1 MNYSKIIKN
10 IKNLSKHKNIVMC
23 HGVYDFI
30 HLGHIEHFKEA
41 KQKGDILVVSIT
53 NNKFVGKGLDRPFFS
68 INERIKVLS
77 AIKYIDYIII
87 SNSKDAIK
95 NINLIRP
102 KVYCKGPDYKIFA
115 NDTNGMIK
123 KEVNAVKRIG
133 GEFYTTKGKQY
144 SSSKM
149 INSMLKNKDQIKF
162 IKGLNIS
169 SRYVRNE
176 FENIKKK
183 NILVIGEGIIDKYT
197 FAEVLGKSGKDPI
210 MNYNIV
216 SSRSYCGGAISIAA
230 NLSNFCKVDTYIS
243 IGNNKKNFNIVKKS
257 LNKCNKNTFF
267 KKNKS
272 STPIK
277 NRFVDNISNQKFFGI
292 YEIDQKNYSAD
303 DKNKIIQYLKNIKKY
318 DLIIAP
324 DFGNNFLFK
333 EVCDI
338 LKKKTD
344 YISFTT
350 QINSTSFGFNSLGKF
365 KNSFSIFLNEK
376 ELRHELKDRS
386 TDIKKLMKLISK
398 KNNTKHIV
406 VTRGKLGS
414 IWYEKKYNKF
424 YFCPA
429 FANNIIDK
437 TGSGD
442 TLYAISSLLIRFTK
456 NIKFS
461 LYAGSMASVDNLSD
475 YGNKKILEKNNFIK
489 SIIYSKV

>member
-1 MNYSKIIKN
+1 MNLLKITRK
-10 IKNLSKHKNIVMC
+10 IKNLSKHKDIVMC

-30 HLGHIEHFKEA
+30 HLGHIEHFKQA
-41 KQKGDILVVSIT
+41 KLKGDILVVSIT
-53 NNKFVGKGLDRPFFS
+53 DDKFVEKGQDRPFFR

-77 AIKYIDYIII
+77 AIKYIDYVVI
-87 SNSKDAIK
+87 SKSKDAVD
-95 NINLIRP
+95 NINLIKP
-102 KVYCKGPDYKIFA
+102 KIYCKGPDYKILA
-115 NDTNGMIK
+115 NDTNGMLK
-123 KEVNAVKRIG
+123 KEVNAIKRIG
-133 GEFYTTKGKQY
+133 GEFYITKGRQY

-149 INSMLKNKDQIKF
+149 INSLSKNKDQIKF
-162 IKGLNIS
+162 VKGLNIS
-169 SRYVRNE
+169 PRYVRNE

-216 SSRSYCGGAISIAA
+216 SSKSYCGGAISIAA

-243 IGNNKKNFNIVKKS
+243 VGDEKKNFNMIKKS
-257 LNKCNKNTFF
+257 LSKCNKNIFF

-303 DKNKIIQYLKNIKKY
+303 DKNKIINYLRSIKKY

-338 LKKKTD
+338 LKKKTNHL
-344 YISFTT
+344 SFTT
-350 QINSTSFGFNSLGKF
+350 QINSTSLGFSSLNKF

-376 ELRHELKDRS
+376 ELRHEFKDRS

-398 KNNTKHIV
+398 KNNTKHII

-424 YFCPA
+424 YYCPA
-429 FANNIIDK
+429 FARDIIDK

-461 LYAGSMASVDNLSD
+461 LYAGSMASVNNLSD
-475 YGNKKILEKNNFIK
+475 YGNKRILEKNNLLK